1 MTRTFAKPQIMTW
14 DGNKITDHNRD
25 SLQVEVTRIEE
36 MTRMA
41 NGTARKFVIAD
52 KRTFSTSWDNLPHS
66 AAYTVDGFWGKNEM
80 ENWYNTKSGAFT
92 LKLFYGD
99 GTTGTYTVMMSKFS
113 STLSKRGT
121 YDLWKVSVE
130 LIEV

>member
-14 DGNKITDHNRD
+14 DDNKITDHNRD
-25 SLQVEVTRIEE
+25 ALQVDVTRIEE

-66 AAYTVDGFWGKNEM
+66 AAHTVDGFWGKNEM

-99 GTTGTYTVMMSKFS
+99 GTVGTYTVMMNKFS
-113 STLSKRGT
+113 STLSKRGA